1 MAVFP
6 RKPQAGDRAMQSM
19 YDAICNIIDFLP
31 SLEIRGDNR
40 TIKIDSFASGKTI
53 SAVPQTTAAN
63 SGSTENWPKLA
74 KIVGKTAA
82 NIYLIRFVDI
92 NGAFITEDDE
102 NYVYASSEL
111 HCLIPGLS
119 LYSNVPK
126 GTLIL
131 VSPVTTYALE
141 GGAL

>member
-1 MAVFP
+1 MAVLP

-53 SAVPQTTAAN
+53 SAVPQTSSAN
-63 SGSTENWPKLA
+63 NSDGSIGNWPKLA
-74 KIVGKTAA
+74 KIIGKTD
-82 NIYLIRFVDI
+82 NIYVIRFVDI

-102 NYVYASSEL
+102 NYVYASDK

-119 LYSNVPK
+119 LYSDIPI

-141 GGAL
+141 GDL